1 MSGLECIP
9 ASVDEVEAKLVSIE
23 ELQAAVLGIPGVVG
37 AEVAESESGPP
48 SVRVWTD
55 ASRDPGELR
64 SEVKSLIARA
74 RLATPDSQ
82 PAAPAEEDTVRPIS
96 AVTDPPASRRGG
108 LGRGLDSI
116 IAVADNERAP
126 AHLVSID
133 LSKAPALEV
142 IAIEESA
149 TGVTVRAV
157 DSARSVA
164 EAKVIGGSGS
174 INPAI
179 VAAVAELQGETP
191 APRLVSVELR
201 DTEVA
206 AVLVVTLELADTT
219 VAAGAAV
226 VRGGMPFT
234 LGRATWS
241 AIASAR
247 V

>member
-1 MSGLECIP
+1 M
-9 ASVDEVEAKLVSIE
+9 VSLE

-37 AEVAESESGPP
+37 AEVAESQSGSP

-55 ASRDPGELR
+55 DSRDPNELR
-64 SEVKSLIARA
+64 SEVRSLVARA
-74 RLATPDSQ
+74 HMPSPEPESTP
-82 PAAPAEEDTVRPIS
+82 PEEVIVRPIS
-96 AVTDPPASRRGG
+96 SAPGLPGNRRGG

-116 IAVADNERAP
+116 IAVADSERAP

-133 LSKAPALEV
+133 LAASPVLEL
-142 IAIEESA
+142 IAVEESA

-157 DSARSVA
+157 DSAKSEA
-164 EAKVIGGSGS
+164 EAKVIGGPGS

-179 VAAVAELQGETP
+179 VAAVSELQGEMP

-226 VRGGMPFT
+226 VQGGMPFT

-241 AIASAR
+241 AISSAR
-247 V
+247 A